1 MWHIRFIC
9 HLVLRQDI
17 SMQAISPLAISGM
30 NSLQQQMKAMAND
43 AKAGK
48 VSLQL
53 GSMQPL
59 NAPAAGVTKVSFASE
74 LDAAIKSI
82 SATQQA
88 ANTQAEQFILG
99 KPGISLND
107 VMIDMQKASIGFQ
120 SAIQVRNKLVQAYQ
134 TIASMAI

>member
-1 MWHIRFIC
+1 
-9 HLVLRQDI
+9 
-17 SMQAISPLAISGM
+17 MQPISPLAISGM
-30 NSLQQQMKAMAND
+30 NTLQQQLKEMANG
-43 AKAGK
+43 AKAGA
-48 VSLQL
+48 VSTPL
-53 GSMQPL
+53 GGIQPIGVQPL
-59 NAPAAGVTKVSFASE
+59 ESTKTSFASE

-88 ANTQAEQFILG
+88 ASTQAEQFLLG

-134 TIASMAI
+134 TIASMPI